1 MLDLVTCAILSIITI
16 VSLIIVA
23 IGSSY
28 RLRKLSL
35 VRRQKDL
42 KIVLPKTS
50 LEKHQPIWAHR
61 AFQNKAKSNP
71 ALEYVDMITG
81 GKMGNPSPDP
91 ICISIM
97 DLPKVTPI

>member
-28 RLRKLSL
+28 RLKKLSL
-35 VRRQKDL
+35 VRQKDL

-61 AFQNKAKSNP
+61 AFQNKVKSNP

-81 GKMGNPSPDP
+81 RKMENPDP
-91 ICISIM
+91 ICITIM